1 MTYSKP
7 TQKTRPTLPKAPTG
21 IKGLDE
27 ITGGGIA
34 KGASNADMRW
44 YWLWQ
49 NIVCYGVFSARR
61 TRV

>member
-27 ITGGGIA
+27 ITGG
-34 KGASNADMRW
+34 DCQR
-44 YWLWQ
+44 
-49 NIVCYGVFSARR
+49 GVQR
-61 TRV
+61 